1 MKKSAGQ
8 AMKKAW
14 EIFKAAGIRTM
25 KAWSVAL
32 KKAWQ
37 IVKRAEKLV
46 EITLAKIG
54 RTGKAWVAE
63 ITGLSKHYKFARTFL
78 TGAIVNEWGFNNQSL
93 RFELEKGKLY
103 QIEDHHSKPHF
114 VVFEG
119 DEMKEIPESS
129 VAFWLEVQ
137 AC

>member
-1 MKKSAGQ
+1 MKATAAK
-8 AMKKAW
+8 AMKRAW

-37 IVKRAEKLV
+37 EVTRAEKYV

-63 ITGLSKHYKFARTFL
+63 ITGLSKQYKFARTFL
-78 TGAIVNEWGFNNQSL
+78 KGTVVDEWGFNNQSL
-93 RFELEKGKLY
+93 RFELEEGKLY

-114 VVFEG
+114 AYFERG
-119 DEMKEIPESS
+119 EMKEISESS
-129 VAFWLEVQ
+129 VAFWLEVKN
-137 AC
+137 A